1 MANAGERGGEGD
13 WAVVDGSWSVR
24 DSSIRSGSED
34 VSDIAEGVCRD
45 EDGRSE
51 EGVVSGREHE

>member
-1 MANAGERGGEGD
+1 M
-13 WAVVDGSWSVR
+13 DGSSSCR

-34 VSDIAEGVCRD
+34 VSDIAEGICRV

-51 EGVVSGREHE
+51 EGVVGGREHE